1 MNYKYSVTCRG
12 QHVGIVYVQKEG
24 LYYHFSCCCSIS
36 KDIMYRLIVDYG
48 NSKEHLG
55 ILVPK
60 GNDFVLEKK
69 VPAKRVSERNMI
81 FELIPKH
88 VLHAGTFVPISPTE
102 PFSYI
107 SSLKKSFLG
116 IQNETLGIVL

>member
-1 MNYKYSVTCRG
+1 MDCKYSVTCRG

-36 KDIMYRLIVDYG
+36 KDNMYRLIVDYG
-48 NSKEHLG
+48 NTKENLG

-60 GNDFVLEKK
+60 GNNFVLEKK
-69 VPAKRVSERNMI
+69 IPAKRISVRNMV

-88 VLHAGTFVPISPTE
+88 ALHTGTFVPISPVE

-107 SSLKKSFLG
+107 SSLKKSFLC
-116 IQNETLGIVL
+116 IQNESLGIVL